1 MCQKRCPNGK
11 FLLVIPAIRDQ
22 LSIELY
28 DAVIHAGT
36 FEASGVPIP
45 DVSDKNAG
53 LIKHLVNRRGL
64 YQDPEVAKN
73 G

>member
-1 MCQKRCPNGK
+1 MFGK
-11 FLLVIPAIRDQ
+11 FPLVISAKRDQ
-22 LSIELY
+22 LSTRLY
-28 DAVIHAGT
+28 EAVIHAGT

-64 YQDPEVAKN
+64 HQDPEVAKN

>member
-1 MCQKRCPNGK
+1 MIANDRTGPGG
-11 FLLVIPAIRDQ
+11 I
-22 LSIELY
+22 
-28 DAVIHAGT
+28 
-36 FEASGVPIP
+36 PIP

-64 YQDPEVAKN
+64 HQGPEEAKN

>member
-1 MCQKRCPNGK
+1 MFGK
-11 FLLVIPAIRDQ
+11 FLLVISAKRDQ
-22 LSIELY
+22 LSVELY
-28 DAVIHAGT
+28 DAVIHAAT
-36 FEASGVPIP
+36 IEASGVSIP

-64 YQDPEVAKN
+64 HQGPEEAKN

>member
-1 MCQKRCPNGK
+1 MFGK
-11 FLLVIPAIRDQ
+11 FPLVISATRDQ
-22 LSIELY
+22 LSTRLDE
-28 DAVIHAGT
+28 AVIHAAPI
-36 FEASGVPIP
+36 EASGVSIP

-64 YQDPEVAKN
+64 YQGPEGAKN